1 VRLTNSHVYRVI
13 LRIVDVYSRCRS
25 ARVVD
30 AFSDHTVLVMN
41 INYPSVMPEVCFI
54 HIEVSCMMFHSSVFF
69 DSSAA
74 VKKAAHKANPLGAC
88 DSAT

>member
-1 VRLTNSHVYRVI
+1 MFI
-13 LRIVDVYSRCRS
+13 LAADLLEWSMLSLITS
-25 ARVVD
+25 A
-30 AFSDHTVLVMN
+30 LVMN